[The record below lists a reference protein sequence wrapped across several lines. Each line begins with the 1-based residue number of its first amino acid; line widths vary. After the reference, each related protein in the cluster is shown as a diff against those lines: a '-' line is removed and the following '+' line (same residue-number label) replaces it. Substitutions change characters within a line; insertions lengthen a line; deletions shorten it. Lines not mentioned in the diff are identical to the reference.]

1 MIRVGY
7 TGDYES
13 WIANMTP
20 PVTAGQVNFA
30 EESTRQS
37 LPSSVALNFAACH
50 GGMPQPDWPH

>member
-13 WIANMTP
+13 RIANVTP
-20 PVTAGQVNFA
+20 PVTSGQVNFT

-37 LPSSVALNFAACH
+37 LPSSVALNCAACH
-50 GGMPQPDWPH
+50 